1 MKKTYYTKCFRKF
14 EKSSTS
20 DVTGYTVDPETDEE
34 CRDCPFRNEV
44 KKGYP
49 AVFDRWECRAG
60 SEHPVDKNDW
70 RGNADDKNSINVLSL
85 DINFLTKVLEY
96 CEENED
102 INGGYQASDEK
113 DCRRS
118 ISISVSKNKKGLAA
132 KRKFLSVFFPDA
144 VPVTEDKF
152 WNNTQLEKL
161 EFLYKAGKTVND
173 LSEIFAKPV
182 FEVAE
187 ALRNID
193 TIELH
198 CELCKKPVPT
208 FFELNFNPD
217 TERYCCTECWDPS
230 QIANSEADL
239 FEQTDVEGKEEVV
252 ETAKSQPS
260 TQELFDR
267 VQLRERRKDDL
278 KRINKEFVIGVDL
291 ADLTDEQW
299 EKVCSNA
306 ENAKHTR
313 KARGAMFNQEFK
325 AELKSVSAKTYFV
338 NRDGMKTKES
348 SYKIVIETND
358 IDYDDLAKEAPYI
371 HHLITHDAPMQFKS
385 INFGEIPIKELSL
398 RMSYYNEE
406 GDTEEYSGNPI
417 PNIKILNLSVVNRM
431 QIPSYIFVLEIPKNV
446 SGAMLLKNL
455 KMPVIIE
462 LVKPRSLFDALDDV
476 EISVK
481 GV

>member
-14 EKSSTS
+14 EKSSTA
-20 DVTGYTVDPETDEE
+20 DVTGYTV
-34 CRDCPFRNEV
+34 
-44 KKGYP
+44 
-49 AVFDRWECRAG
+49 
-60 SEHPVDKNDW
+60 
-70 RGNADDKNSINVLSL
+70 
-85 DINFLTKVLEY
+85 
-96 CEENED
+96 
-102 INGGYQASDEK
+102 
-113 DCRRS
+113 
-118 ISISVSKNKKGLAA
+118 
-132 KRKFLSVFFPDA
+132 
-144 VPVTEDKF
+144 
-152 WNNTQLEKL
+152 
-161 EFLYKAGKTVND
+161 
-173 LSEIFAKPV
+173 
-182 FEVAE
+182 
-187 ALRNID
+187 
-193 TIELH
+193 
-198 CELCKKPVPT
+198 
-208 FFELNFNPD
+208 
-217 TERYCCTECWDPS
+217 
-230 QIANSEADL
+230 
-239 FEQTDVEGKEEVV
+239 
-252 ETAKSQPS
+252 
-260 TQELFDR
+260 QELFDR

-299 EKVCSNA
+299 GKVCSNA
-306 ENAKHTR
+306 ENAKHPR
-313 KARGAMFNQEFK
+313 RAKGAMFNQEFK
-325 AELKSVSAKTYFV
+325 ADLKSVSSKTYLV
-338 NRDGMKTKES
+338 NRGGIKTKES

-398 RMSYYNEE
+398 RLSYYNEE